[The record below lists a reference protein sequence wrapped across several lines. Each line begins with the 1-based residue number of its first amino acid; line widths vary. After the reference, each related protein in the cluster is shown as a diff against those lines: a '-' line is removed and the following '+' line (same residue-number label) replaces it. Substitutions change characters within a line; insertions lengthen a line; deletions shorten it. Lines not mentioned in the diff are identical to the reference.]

1 MMDALA
7 SAATRSSRASSF
19 PDAPPMLDCFSS
31 IVPCGGVVA
40 RLLLTAFLVL
50 PALGKAAMAQQ
61 TMLPQAEAKITP
73 GVVVEQ
79 VLPHS
84 GGEQAGLHEGDVLLS
99 WSRGDDK
106 GEIASPF
113 DLSWTEIEE
122 APMGTVKLE
131 GLRGTEKQVWSLG
144 PSDWGLR
151 TRPNFSARLLTA
163 YREAQELAESSK
175 PEDIVE
181 AARRWR
187 KLADQYPSSQ
197 AGWIPAWLL
206 FHTTESLQEARQ
218 WKEADDLY
226 QSAIRSASTAGPTIE
241 GQLLRA
247 WAKAYQQRS
256 DWANAEEYFKQS
268 TAKIERLGDGKLAIA
283 ANLTDLGVVWYQHGD
298 LVLAGRYFRQ
308 ALAIQEK
315 LAPGSLGAASNL
327 SGLGTVAWRQG
338 DLAEA
343 EQYHRRAL
351 EIQEKLAPG
360 SLDVAHSL
368 NNLGTIAW
376 TRGDLAEAEQYYRR
390 ALDIKEKLAPGSLAG
405 AISLNNLGAIAWT
418 RGDLAEAEQYYRRA
432 LKINEKLAPGSLAVA
447 SILNNLG
454 DVAGNRGDLA
464 QAEQYYRQ
472 ALEIREKLAPGSL
485 DMANSLD
492 NLGLVATAR
501 GDLAEAEQYHRQALK
516 IEEKLAP
523 GSSDVAISLSN
534 LGVVAWEQGD
544 LSGAEQYHRQALE
557 IRSKQA
563 PGSLAVAESLS
574 DLGTVEFDRGDLAQ
588 AEQYQQQA
596 FAIYEKS
603 APDSVN
609 AVENLRRLG
618 DLARKSGDSAR
629 AEQYYRTAIAIQ
641 EKLAPGS
648 KAHAESQAALA
659 SVLREQGKP
668 EAAVQFYSQAITA
681 LESQTARLGGS
692 EESRSAF
699 RAGHSDIYRDYVGL
713 LLEQKQLARALE
725 VLERYRARTLLETLS
740 AARVDIHKGAN
751 PSLLERERSLREL
764 LTAKSDRRLRLLG
777 DKKNEKQVAA
787 FTQEIEDLDKQY
799 QEVEERLRQES
810 PGYAALT
817 QPQPLTASE
826 IQQLLDP
833 DTLLLEYSLGKE
845 RSYVFAVT
853 AAALSVYELPKRAE
867 IESASTTLYAMLTA
881 RNTVLRGGPAR
892 PRQVRSA
899 NATAGLTEALARF
912 SGMVLGPVASQIQ
925 GKRLLVVGDGALQY
939 IPFSALLTPESKSG
953 NVLLMAEHEI
963 ANLPSA
969 STLAVL
975 RREASHRD
983 AASKE
988 VMILAD
994 PVFDLRDQ
1002 RVRDSSAAGEPR
1014 AGLPATPATEDRAS
1028 LERSASD
1035 VGVSGD
1041 GVFSRLPFSR
1051 REAQTIYSTAAP
1063 GTATE
1068 ALDFDANKA
1077 AVLSSKL
1084 NNYRTVHMA
1093 THGFLDSQHP
1103 ELSGLVFSLYD
1114 QNGRAQD
1121 GFLRL
1126 SDVYNLELNA
1136 DLVVLS
1142 ACQTALGKQVDGEG
1156 LIGLSRG
1163 FMYAGSPRVIASLW
1177 AVDDE
1182 ATAVLMGKFYQ
1193 GLLQDHQ
1200 TPAQALRTAQ
1210 RWMYSQRRWKAPYYW
1225 AGFVLLGE
1233 WR

>member
-7 SAATRSSRASSF
+7 SAGTRSSRASSF

-31 IVPCGGVVA
+31 IVPRGGVVV

-50 PALGKAAMAQQ
+50 AVLSEPVMAQQ
-61 TMLPQAEAKITP
+61 NNLPAAEAEIMP

-79 VLPHS
+79 IVPHS
-84 GGEQAGLHEGDVLLS
+84 ESEQGGLHEGDVLLS

-113 DLSWTEIEE
+113 DLSWTEIEQ
-122 APMGTVKLE
+122 APLGTVKLE

-163 YREAQELAESSK
+163 YQEAQELAKSSK
-175 PEDIVE
+175 PEDIME

-197 AGWIPAWLL
+197 AGLIPAWLF
-206 FHTTESLQEARQ
+206 FHAAESLQEARQ
-218 WKEADDLY
+218 WKEADDCY
-226 QSAIRSASTAGPTIE
+226 QSAVQHAAAAGPVIE
-241 GQLLRA
+241 GQLLQT
-247 WAKAYQQRS
+247 WAKAYQQRR
-256 DWANAEEYFKQS
+256 DLANAEKYFEQS
-268 TAKIERLGDGKLAIA
+268 TAKIESSTGGGLAIA
-283 ANLTDLGVVWYQHGD
+283 VNLNALGRISWQRGQLDRSEEY
-298 LVLAGRYFRQ
+298 L
-308 ALAIQEK
+308 
-315 LAPGSLGAASNL
+315 
-327 SGLGTVAWRQG
+327 
-338 DLAEA
+338 
-343 EQYHRRAL
+343 RRAL
-351 EIQEKLAPG
+351 QIGMKQAPG
-360 SLDVAHSL
+360 SLDVATSL
-368 NNLGTIAW
+368 NNLGVVARKRGDLAAAEQYCRQGFEIREKQAPGSLDVADSLNGLGILAW
-376 TRGDLAEAEQYYRR
+376 QRGDLAVARQYDRQALEIREKQAPGSLDVAASLNNLGILAWKRGDLAEAEQYYRQ
-390 ALDIKEKLAPGSLAG
+390 ALEIQEKQAPGSLDMAG
-405 AISLNNLGAIAWT
+405 MLSNLGVLANE
-418 RGDLAEAEQYYRRA
+418 RGDLAEAEQYYR
-432 LKINEKLAPGSLAVA
+432 
-447 SILNNLG
+447 
-454 DVAGNRGDLA
+454 
-464 QAEQYYRQ
+464 Q
-472 ALEIREKLAPGSL
+472 ALEIQEKQAPGSL
-485 DMANSLD
+485 DVALSLD
-492 NLGLVATAR
+492 NLGNVAEER
-501 GDLAEAEQYHRQALK
+501 GDL
-516 IEEKLAP
+516 
-523 GSSDVAISLSN
+523 VA
-534 LGVVAWEQGD
+534 
-544 LSGAEQYHRQALE
+544 AEQYHRQALE
-557 IRSKQA
+557 IRSKRA
-563 PGSLAVAESLS
+563 PGSLDVATSLIN
-574 DLGTVEFDRGDLAQ
+574 LGTVEFDRGDLAQ
-588 AEQYQQQA
+588 AEQHEQQA
-596 FAIYEKS
+596 FAIYEKW
-603 APDSVN
+603 APDSVEA
-609 AVENLRRLG
+609 AVNIGRLG
-618 DLARKSGDSAR
+618 DVTRKAGDLAR
-629 AEQYYRTAIAIQ
+629 AEQYYRRAVAIQ
-641 EKLAPGS
+641 EKLAPGGR
-648 KAHAESQAALA
+648 AHAEFLAAVA
-659 SVLREQGKP
+659 SVLHEQGQLQ
-668 EAAVQFYSQAITA
+668 AAAQFYAQAITA

-692 EESRSAF
+692 EENRSAF
-699 RAGHSDIYRDYVGL
+699 RAGHSDIYRDYVDL
-713 LLEQKQLARALE
+713 LLEQKQPARALE
-725 VLERYRARTLLETLS
+725 VLERYRARTLLETL
-740 AARVDIHKGAN
+740 AAAKVDIHKGAN
-751 PSLLERERSLREL
+751 PSLLERERSLQEL
-764 LTAKSDRRLRLLG
+764 LAAKSDRRLRLLG

-799 QEVEERLRQES
+799 QEVEEQLRQQS

-817 QPQPLTASE
+817 QPQPLTASQ
-826 IQQLLDP
+826 IQLLLDP
-833 DTLLLEYSLGKE
+833 DSLLLEYSLGKE

-867 IESASTTLYAMLTA
+867 IESASTTLYGMLSA
-881 RNTVLRGGPAR
+881 RNTVVRGGTTR
-892 PRQVRSA
+892 PRQARSA
-899 NATAGLTEALARF
+899 SATAGLTEALARF

-925 GKRLLVVGDGALQY
+925 GKRLLMVGDGALQY
-939 IPFSALLTPESKSG
+939 IPFSALSKPESKSG
-953 NVLLMAEHEI
+953 NAPLIAEHEI
-963 ANLPSA
+963 VNLPSA

-1002 RVRDSSAAGEPR
+1002 RVRDFAAAGEPR
-1014 AGLPATPATEDRAS
+1014 AALPAAPATEDRAS

-1035 VGVSGD
+1035 VGISRD
-1041 GVFSRLPFSR
+1041 GVFSRLLFSR
-1051 REAQTIYSTAAP
+1051 LEAQTIYSTAAA

-1084 NNYRTVHMA
+1084 ANYRIVHMA

-1114 QNGRAQD
+1114 HNGRAQD

-1156 LIGLSRG
+1156 LISLSRG

-1177 AVDDE
+1177 AVDDD

-1193 GLLQDHQ
+1193 GLLQDHE

-1210 RWMYSQRRWKAPYYW
+1210 RWMYSQRRWKTPYYW